1 MRPRKSTDRKRWR
14 RRSARVQR
22 QREWLSVFRDAY
34 VCGWSETDDKLRRGC
49 ELLRS
54 VKSVLTSGSLETKR
68 QFLNDVLKEVRE
80 P

>member
-1 MRPRKSTDRKRWR
+1 MRTRKSRDRKRWR

-22 QREWLSVFRDAY
+22 QREWLSTFRDAY
-34 VCGWSETDDKLRRGC
+34 VSGWSETDDILRRGC

>member
-1 MRPRKSTDRKRWR
+1 MRTRKSTDRKRWR

-34 VCGWSETDDKLRRGC
+34 VSGRSETDDKLRRGC

-54 VKSVLTSGSLETKR
+54 VKSILTSGSLETKR